1 MNFYK
6 VTIIKQLSIYFEQML
21 MKQWNKIMF
30 VIKFLLRKYNILCY
44 KHTLSSL
51 NLIHVLIT
59 LLRDFDGEF
68 QKKSWHMLYV
78 TKIIVVLYFLF
89 IWLNEDAIISLS
101 SQINTVVWKKK
112 LFEEET
118 SPHNPYDINC
128 RNSISNYTRI

>member
-1 MNFYK
+1 M
-6 VTIIKQLSIYFEQML
+6 
-21 MKQWNKIMF
+21 
-30 VIKFLLRKYNILCY
+30 KYNHICDRISYNENIIFLCY
-44 KHTLSSL
+44 KHTLASL

-101 SQINTVVWKKK
+101 SQINTDVWKKK
-112 LFEEET
+112 LFEET
-118 SPHNPYDINC
+118 
-128 RNSISNYTRI
+128 

>member
-6 VTIIKQLSIYFEQML
+6 VRIRDKISYNE
-21 MKQWNKIMF
+21 NIMF
-30 VIKFLLRKYNILCY
+30 WCY
-44 KHTLSSL
+44 KHTLASL

-101 SQINTVVWKKK
+101 SQINTDVWKKK

-118 SPHNPYDINC
+118 SPQSPYDINC
-128 RNSISNYTRI
+128 RNNISN